1 MRGCDAGM
9 AVCESV
15 RAGMFDERCPN
26 ELSLSNPIYQ
36 SGFPYRKNDQ
46 ERGRRRQRRRS
57 EVTEVSLSSAALFGV
72 CSLLPW
78 QP

>member
-1 MRGCDAGM
+1 MRMMKEALM
-9 AVCESV
+9 SFPSV
-15 RAGMFDERCPN
+15 I
-26 ELSLSNPIYQ
+26 LSIRVVPLI
-36 SGFPYRKNDQ
+36 
-46 ERGRRRQRRRS
+46 ERGRQRS